1 MMHPGLLAALAF
13 CYLLLLFAVARFGD
27 THREGSLLRSHA
39 TIYPLSLAIYCTTW
53 TFFGSV
59 GLAASSGLSFLT
71 IYLGP
76 ILVMTIGYPVL
87 KKVISLSKQQ
97 RITSVADFLG
107 ARYGKSVRV
116 AAVATIIC
124 VVGTVPYIALQLK
137 AVSTSLSL
145 LISPQGVQEA
155 AALPLL
161 GDFSLFIVVVLAIF
175 TILFGTRH
183 ADATEH
189 QDGLMLAIAL
199 ESAIKLAAFLIVGIF
214 ITWFMFDG
222 LGDLYAKA
230 ASNERIRSVAATGAD
245 STNLIVLTVL
255 STLAFMLLPRQF
267 HVAVVEN
274 YSERELNR
282 ARWLFPL
289 YLVLINLFVLPI
301 AAAGVLTF
309 GDTLNGDHFVL
320 ALPETAGKTVIAAI
334 AFLGGLSAGT
344 AMVIVA
350 CVALAIMISN
360 HLVLPAYLRGDGY
373 DIREDPTDMEQR
385 ILVIRRT
392 AITLVLLLAYAYYKA
407 ADNSQALASIGLV
420 SFAAAAQLAPAFFG
434 GLFWRGANARGAIAG
449 MVLGLLV
456 WAYTLLLP
464 TIAPEGVI
472 LGLQLFSTDRLIDLD
487 LSPLANGVLWS
498 LSFNTIGFVLGS
510 FTRRASS
517 LEDHQATLFVAFRT
531 GQGQDVTP
539 GVGIVTVGQIN
550 TTLAR
555 YLGRNRA
562 RRAFERY
569 WQEAG
574 YQAQQQ
580 EPASA
585 NLIRYS
591 EETLASAI
599 GSSSSRLVH
608 SLLLQRYEETSTT
621 NLQLLDEATAAI
633 QYNQSLLRTAFDQ
646 LDQGITV
653 FDADNRLSFW
663 NKQFR
668 RLLNL
673 PESIGQAGTPLSV
686 IVEEIAAKHR
696 AGPRDLSFDNLEDRL
711 LVTRKTW
718 GLALPRIERILE
730 IRTSAMPDGGIVI
743 AWNDVTE
750 RMMFAEA
757 LKEANESLEKRVEE
771 RTRDLVRANSQLE
784 QATREADLANQ
795 SKTRFLAAAGHDL
808 LQPLNAARLYT
819 STLLEKS
826 RKPDTKKLGTN
837 ISRSLESVE
846 EILGSVLA
854 ISRLDTTSPKLS
866 ITGFPLQR
874 LFDQI
879 EIEFLPIA
887 QEKKLD
893 FRLVPTSLWIKSDP
907 AYMRRLLQNL
917 VSNAIKYTNEGKV
930 LVGCRRSGSEVTLIV
945 ADTGIG
951 ISEDDEDTIFKEF
964 ERLDAGARLAPGLGL
979 GLSIVDR
986 ISKALGHTVSV
997 RSVPGTGTLFSI
1009 RAPRTMAEYRRVR
1022 KPHDGAVGG
1031 AALDGLQV
1039 LCVDNDPTIL
1049 EGMRGLLE
1057 HWGCTVRT
1065 AGSGKVALRHLGNG
1079 KWAPHIAL
1087 VDYHLDHED
1096 GLEVIAKLRTRAG
1109 SDLPA
1114 VLVTA
1119 DRSTEIKKQAEGA
1132 GVPILNKPVKPAAL
1146 RALLS
1151 QINRVGMAAE

>member
-27 THREGSLLRSHA
+27 AHREGSRLRSHA

-71 IYLGP
+71 IYIGP
-76 ILVMTIGYPVL
+76 ILVMTVGFPVL

-145 LISPQGVQEA
+145 LISPGGVAQA
-155 AALPLL
+155 AALPVL
-161 GDFSLFIVVVLAIF
+161 GDFSLFIVVVLAVF

-214 ITWFMFDG
+214 ITWFMFGG

-230 ASNERIRSVAATGAD
+230 AANEHIQAVVASGIE

-301 AAAGVLTF
+301 AAAGILTF
-309 GDTLNGDHFVL
+309 GDQVNGDHFVL
-320 ALPETAGKTVIAAI
+320 ALPETTGNVIVAAL

-449 MVLGLLV
+449 MVLGLVV

-472 LGLQLFSTDRLIDLD
+472 FGLQLFSTERLIDLD

-517 LEDHQATLFVAFRT
+517 LEDHQATVFVAFRT
-531 GQGQDVTP
+531 GQGQDVAP
-539 GVGIVTVGQIN
+539 GVGLVTVGQIN

-686 IVEEIAAKHR
+686 IVGEIAAKHR
-696 AGPRDLSFDNLEDRL
+696 AGPEDTSFDKLEERV
-711 LVTRKTW
+711 LVPRRTW
-718 GLALPRIERILE
+718 GLALPRLERILE
-730 IRTSAMPDGGIVI
+730 IRTSTMPDGGIVI

-784 QATREADLANQ
+784 EATREADLANQ
-795 SKTRFLAAAGHDL
+795 SKTRFLSAAGHDL

-826 RKPDTKKLGTN
+826 RKPDTVKLGNN

-854 ISRLDTTSPKLS
+854 ISRLDTTSHKLS
-866 ITGFPLQR
+866 ISGFPLQR
-874 LFDQI
+874 LLDQI
-879 EIEFLPIA
+879 EIEFRPLA

-893 FRLVPTSLWIKSDP
+893 LRLVPTSLWIKSDP

-930 LVGCRRSGSEVTLIV
+930 LVGCRRMGTDVVLMV

-951 ISEDDEDTIFKEF
+951 ISEGDEDTIFKEF
-964 ERLDAGARLAPGLGL
+964 ERLDEGARLAPGLGL

-986 ISKALGHTVSV
+986 ISKALGHDVSV
-997 RSVPGTGTLFSI
+997 RSVPGKGTIFSI
-1009 RAPRTMAEYRRVR
+1009 RAPRTLAEYKRLR
-1022 KPHDGAVGG
+1022 KPSEGPPQGAT
-1031 AALDGLQV
+1031 LDGLQV
-1039 LCVDNDPTIL
+1039 LCIDNDPAIV

-1057 HWGCTVRT
+1057 HWGCTVKAAAASR
-1065 AGSGKVALRHLGNG
+1065 GALRHLSNG
-1079 KWAPHIAL
+1079 RWMPHVAL
-1087 VDYHLDHED
+1087 VDYHLDRED
-1096 GLEVIAKLRTRAG
+1096 GLATIAKLRAKAG
-1109 SDLPA
+1109 SELPA

-1119 DRSTEIKKQAEGA
+1119 DRSSEIKKQAESA

-1151 QINRVGMAAE
+1151 QINRMAMAAE

>member
-456 WAYTLLLP
+456 WAQQDRP
-464 TIAPEGVI
+464 DI
-472 LGLQLFSTDRLIDLD
+472 LISDNGRLFGIKAAQGRVLNSEKG
-487 LSPLANGVLWS
+487 NG
-498 LSFNTIGFVLGS
+498 FA
-510 FTRRASS
+510 ASS
-517 LEDHQATLFVAFRT
+517 WLDNDGDLADQAAAFARPGMERSRGRAVMEIPGLGRFVYFASKKPGARADAACGEAAILLAPSLREAPGGRCLFV
-531 GQGQDVTP
+531 G
-539 GVGIVTVGQIN
+539 
-550 TTLAR
+550 
-555 YLGRNRA
+555 
-562 RRAFERY
+562 
-569 WQEAG
+569 
-574 YQAQQQ
+574 
-580 EPASA
+580 
-585 NLIRYS
+585 
-591 EETLASAI
+591 
-599 GSSSSRLVH
+599 
-608 SLLLQRYEETSTT
+608 
-621 NLQLLDEATAAI
+621 
-633 QYNQSLLRTAFDQ
+633 
-646 LDQGITV
+646 
-653 FDADNRLSFW
+653 
-663 NKQFR
+663 
-668 RLLNL
+668 
-673 PESIGQAGTPLSV
+673 
-686 IVEEIAAKHR
+686 
-696 AGPRDLSFDNLEDRL
+696 
-711 LVTRKTW
+711 
-718 GLALPRIERILE
+718 
-730 IRTSAMPDGGIVI
+730 
-743 AWNDVTE
+743 
-750 RMMFAEA
+750 
-757 LKEANESLEKRVEE
+757 
-771 RTRDLVRANSQLE
+771 
-784 QATREADLANQ
+784 
-795 SKTRFLAAAGHDL
+795 
-808 LQPLNAARLYT
+808 AARL
-819 STLLEKS
+819 
-826 RKPDTKKLGTN
+826 
-837 ISRSLESVE
+837 
-846 EILGSVLA
+846 
-854 ISRLDTTSPKLS
+854 
-866 ITGFPLQR
+866 
-874 LFDQI
+874 
-879 EIEFLPIA
+879 
-887 QEKKLD
+887 
-893 FRLVPTSLWIKSDP
+893 
-907 AYMRRLLQNL
+907 
-917 VSNAIKYTNEGKV
+917 
-930 LVGCRRSGSEVTLIV
+930 
-945 ADTGIG
+945 
-951 ISEDDEDTIFKEF
+951 DDE
-964 ERLDAGARLAPGLGL
+964 GAMA
-979 GLSIVDR
+979 
-986 ISKALGHTVSV
+986 
-997 RSVPGTGTLFSI
+997 I
-1009 RAPRTMAEYRRVR
+1009 RV
-1022 KPHDGAVGG
+1022 VGG
-1031 AALDGLQV
+1031 R
-1039 LCVDNDPTIL
+1039 PSI
-1049 EGMRGLLE
+1049 EGAKSANRGRP
-1057 HWGCTVRT
+1057 W
-1065 AGSGKVALRHLGNG
+1065 
-1079 KWAPHIAL
+1079 
-1087 VDYHLDHED
+1087 
-1096 GLEVIAKLRTRAG
+1096 TR
-1109 SDLPA
+1109 DQD
-1114 VLVTA
+1114 A
-1119 DRSTEIKKQAEGA
+1119 DR
-1132 GVPILNKPVKPAAL
+1132 
-1146 RALLS
+1146 
-1151 QINRVGMAAE
+1151 